1 MPIITNT
8 SLNATSVDIL
18 NAIRNNATANY
29 KNYVPV
35 AEPNANSMRAIGA
48 ILMDYSAIRNE
59 FLSALINRIGLVL
72 IKSKMFNN
80 PWKAFKRGE
89 LEFGETIEEIFVSIS
104 QAFEFSPEKAETNIF
119 ARNIPDVRSAFHTL
133 NYRKFYK
140 QTIQREQLKQA
151 FMSLDGVTN
160 LIAKIVEGM
169 YSSASYDEFLMM
181 KYLLVREILDGRLYP
196 IELTVDEDATET
208 EKVKQITAAVQEV
221 STDFTFMKSK
231 YNVAAVP
238 NYSAQND
245 QIIIMTSKFNARM
258 NVEVLAAA
266 FNLSYTDFLAQR
278 VLIDSFSDF
287 DEERL
292 NNLFKDADGNY
303 FDGYTPLTD
312 AQKTALETIDCV
324 LVDKDYFMI
333 FDNLVEFTEN
343 FNGEGLYWNYW
354 LHLWKTFSVSPFE
367 NAAVF
372 TNAPV
377 EVETMTITPYY
388 APGTSISVK
397 AGTTLTFTA
406 TVRGENSAL
415 APKSVKWKILEG
427 EDVASVDIF
436 GKVTISSEAT
446 SGTDIVLRVE
456 STYNPDVALIPML
469 TVE

>member
-1 MPIITNT
+1 MPVITNT
-8 SLNATSVDIL
+8 TLNASSVDIL

-29 KNYVPV
+29 QNYVPI

-72 IKSKMFNN
+72 VKSKMYNN
-80 PWKAFKRGE
+80 PWRAFKQGE

-169 YSSASYDEFLMM
+169 YSAASYDEFLMM
-181 KYLLVREILDGRLYP
+181 KYLLVRELLDGRLYP
-196 IELTVDEDATET
+196 VVLTIPAGATEP
-208 EKVKQITAAVQEV
+208 EAVKQITATVQEV

-238 NYSAQND
+238 NYSPQD
-245 QIIIMTSKFNARM
+245 EQIIIMTSRFNARM

-303 FDGYTPLTD
+303 FDGYTPLTS
-312 AQKTALETIDCV
+312 AEKAALDSIECV
-324 LVDKDYFMI
+324 LVDKKYFMI
-333 FDNLVEFTEN
+333 FDNLIEFTEN

-367 NAAVF
+367 NAAFF
-372 TNAPV
+372 TDGTVAV
-377 EVETMTITPYY
+377 SSIAITPD
-388 APGTSISVK
+388 AGPGLNMR
-397 AGTTLTFTA
+397 AGSSLVFTA
-406 TVRGENSAL
+406 TVGGVNSAL
-415 APKSVKWKILEG
+415 APKAVNWTVTTG
-427 EDVASVDIF
+427 ENIATVDIF
-436 GKVTISSEAT
+436 GKVTISGEAPNGASVEVTAT
-446 SGTDIVLRVE
+446 SVYNSNVSDSVE
-456 STYNPDVALIPML
+456 I
-469 TVE
+469 TVEA

>member
-1 MPIITNT
+1 MPVITNT
-8 SLNATSVDIL
+8 TLNASSVDIL

-29 KNYVPV
+29 QNYVPV
-35 AEPNANSMRAIGA
+35 AEPNTNSMRAIGA

-72 IKSKMFNN
+72 VKSKMYNN
-80 PWKAFKRGE
+80 PWKAFKQGE

-169 YSSASYDEFLMM
+169 YSAASYDEFLMM
-181 KYLLVREILDGRLYP
+181 KYLLVRELLGGRLYP
-196 IELTVDEDATET
+196 VTLTIPAGATEP
-208 EKVKQITAAVQEV
+208 EAVKQITTRVQEV

-238 NYSAQND
+238 NYSAQD
-245 QIIIMTSKFNARM
+245 EQIIIMTSRFNARM

-287 DEERL
+287 DEDRL

-303 FDGYTPLTD
+303 FDGYTPLT
-312 AQKTALETIDCV
+312 AAEKAALDSIECV
-324 LVDKDYFMI
+324 LVDKKYFMI
-333 FDNLVEFTEN
+333 FDNLIEFTEN

-367 NAAVF
+367 NAAFF
-372 TNAPV
+372 TDGTVAVSSIVIAPNADGGV
-377 EVETMTITPYY
+377 TMH
-388 APGTSISVK
+388 
-397 AGTTLTFTA
+397 AGSSQVFTA
-406 TVRGENSAL
+406 TVGGTNAAL
-415 APKSVKWKILEG
+415 ASKAVNWRVTTG
-427 EDVASVDIF
+427 EDIASVDIF

-446 SGTDIVLRVE
+446 NGASVVVTATSV
-456 STYNPDVALIPML
+456 YNDTISDSVNI
-469 TVE
+469 TVEA

>member
-1 MPIITNT
+1 MPVITNT
-8 SLNATSVDIL
+8 TLNASSVDIL

-29 KNYVPV
+29 QNYVPV

-72 IKSKMFNN
+72 VKSKMYNN
-80 PWKAFKRGE
+80 PWRAFKQGE

-169 YSSASYDEFLMM
+169 YSAASYDEFLMM
-181 KYLLVREILDGRLYP
+181 KYLLVRELLDGRLYP
-196 IELTVDEDATET
+196 VALTIPAGATEA
-208 EKVKQITAAVQEV
+208 EAVKQITTRVQEV

-238 NYSAQND
+238 NYSPQD
-245 QIIIMTSKFNARM
+245 EQIIIMTSRFNARM

-287 DEERL
+287 DEDRL

-303 FDGYTPLTD
+303 FDGYTPLTAD
-312 AQKTALETIDCV
+312 EKTALDSIECV
-324 LVDKDYFMI
+324 LVDKKYFMI

-367 NAAVF
+367 NAAFF
-372 TNAPV
+372 TDGTV
-377 EVETMTITPYY
+377 GVSSITITPNN
-388 APGTSISVK
+388 GSGITMH
-397 AGTTLTFTA
+397 AGSSQVFTA
-406 TVRGENSAL
+406 TVGGVNAAL
-415 APKSVKWKILEG
+415 ASKAVNWRVTSGDDI
-427 EDVASVDIF
+427 ATVDIF
-436 GKVTISSEAT
+436 GKVTISGEAT
-446 SGTDIVLRVE
+446 KGASVVVTATSV
-456 STYNPDVALIPML
+456 YNDSISDSVTI
-469 TVE
+469 TVDA

>member
-1 MPIITNT
+1 MPVITNT
-8 SLNATSVDIL
+8 TLNASSVDIL

-29 KNYVPV
+29 QNYVPV

-72 IKSKMFNN
+72 VKSKMYNN
-80 PWKAFKRGE
+80 PWRAFKQGE

-104 QAFEFSPEKAETNIF
+104 QAFEFSPENAETNIF

-151 FMSLDGVTN
+151 FMTLDGVTN

-169 YSSASYDEFLMM
+169 YSAASYDEFLMM
-181 KYLLVREILDGRLYP
+181 KYLLVRELLDGRLYP
-196 IELTVDEDATET
+196 VTLTIPAGATEP
-208 EKVKQITAAVQEV
+208 EAVKQITAAVQEV

-238 NYSAQND
+238 NYSPQD
-245 QIIIMTSKFNARM
+245 EQIIIMTSRFNARM

-287 DEERL
+287 DEDRL

-303 FDGYTPLTD
+303 FDGYTPLT
-312 AQKTALETIDCV
+312 AAEKAALDSIECV
-324 LVDKDYFMI
+324 LVDKKYFMI

-367 NAAVF
+367 NAAFF
-372 TNAPV
+372 TDGTVAV
-377 EVETMTITPYY
+377 SSIAITPN
-388 APGTSISVK
+388 AN
-397 AGTTLTFTA
+397 AGITMHAGSSQVFTA
-406 TVRGENSAL
+406 TIGGTNAAL
-415 APKSVKWKILEG
+415 APKSVNWAVTTG
-427 EDVASVDIF
+427 EEIATVDIF
-436 GKVTISSEAT
+436 GKVTISGEAT
-446 SGTDIVLRVE
+446 NGASVVVTATSV
-456 STYNPDVALIPML
+456 YNDTISDSVSI
-469 TVE
+469 TVEA